1 MSAIVPHERVADAS
15 LTGSRHVLAEM
26 SPIICLRI
34 AAILATGA
42 EITVAGLNNAIVEI
56 RPLDDGGDVPVKID
70 LWKGYYEVRLSF
82 YCLATADPQ
91 GAVSLAL
98 QQLAALPGS

>member
-1 MSAIVPHERVADAS
+1 
-15 LTGSRHVLAEM
+15 M

-34 AAILATGA
+34 AVPRG
-42 EITVAGLNNAIVEI
+42 ERRAGLNDAVVDIK
-56 RPLDDGGDVPVKID
+56 PLDNGGDVPVKID

-82 YCLATADPQ
+82 YSLATADPQ